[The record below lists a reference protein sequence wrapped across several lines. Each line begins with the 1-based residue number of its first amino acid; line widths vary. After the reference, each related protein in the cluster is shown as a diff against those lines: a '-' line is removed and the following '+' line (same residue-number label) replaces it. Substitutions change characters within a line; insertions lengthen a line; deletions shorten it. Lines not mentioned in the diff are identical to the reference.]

1 MSTVPSAHHR
11 LERRDAEFAALRDIS
26 QAISAA
32 LDLDSTLQL
41 ITRKTAEVMRMDSCS
56 IYLLDASGESL
67 VLRATTGLA
76 PESIGRA
83 RLRLGEGLTGYAARQ
98 GVPVFS
104 SEAAGDPR
112 FVYVPGT
119 REYAFR
125 SLLAVPLRVAGRV
138 LGAMNVQTTTVHE
151 YDADEVELL
160 SVTAD
165 LAAGAIEKASLY
177 DSMRRQIAELSTLAE
192 ASKTIT
198 SPLYLEEILR
208 LIVEMATGTLDA
220 RLCSLMLLDEETG
233 ELVLTASHRAG
244 ERYQARPSLRSGEG
258 IVGLVAQTGRPM
270 AVPDVFDDPR
280 FLNKDMARE
289 EGLRALL
296 AVPLIVRD
304 RVIGVFNCYK
314 AEPHHFTAEE
324 ISLFSTL
331 ANQTALAIENSSLIV
346 RSAVVREMHHRV
358 KNNLQTIAM
367 LLRLQL
373 RDGREVSG
381 REVLTETINRILSIA
396 AVHEIL
402 SVEGF
407 KLINVRE
414 LLDRVTQTV
423 GQTMARPALQVEVTV
438 EGDDLRMPS
447 QQASSVALAV
457 TELVQNALEHAFPD
471 RSAGRVRIVL
481 AQTERDWIIEVTDN
495 GVGMPPGTDPLA
507 TENLGLKIVRALATE
522 DLGGR
527 FEVTGEDGGTRAVLS
542 VPRVRE
548 LPARVASAEPPAPPL
563 AAGDP

>member
-1 MSTVPSAHHR
+1 MGTLPSARDR
-11 LERRDAEFAALRDIS
+11 LERREAEFAALRDIS

-41 ITRKTAEVMRMDSCS
+41 ITQKTADVMRMDSCS
-56 IYLLDASGESL
+56 IYLFDPAGEYL

-83 RLRLGEGLTGYAARQ
+83 RLRYGEGLTGYSARQ
-98 GVPVFS
+98 GVPVYS
-104 SEAAGDPR
+104 SEAASDPR

-125 SLLAVPLRVAGRV
+125 SLLAVPLRVAGKV
-138 LGAMNVQTTTVHE
+138 LGAMNVQTTAIHE
-151 YDADEVELL
+151 YAPDEVELL
-160 SVTAD
+160 TVIAD
-165 LAAGAIEKASLY
+165 LAAGALEKASLY
-177 DSMRRQIAELSTLAE
+177 DNMRRQIAELSTLAE

-220 RLCSLMLLDEETG
+220 RLCSLLLLDEDTG
-233 ELVLTASHRAG
+233 ELVLTASYRAG
-244 ERYQARPSLRSGEG
+244 ERYQARPSLRIGEG
-258 IVGLVAQTGRPM
+258 VVGLVAQSGAAI
-270 AVPDVFDDPR
+270 AVPDVLEDPR
-280 FLNKDMARE
+280 FLNKEMARV

-304 RVIGVFNCYK
+304 KVIGVFNCYK
-314 AEPHHFTAEE
+314 GRPHQFAKEE

-373 RDGREVSG
+373 SDGRQVSG

-407 KLINVRE
+407 RLINVRD
-414 LLDRVTQTV
+414 LLERVTHTV
-423 GQTMARPALQVEVTV
+423 GQTMARPHQSVDVAV
-438 EGDDLRMPS
+438 EGQDLHMPS

-457 TELVQNALEHAFPD
+457 TELVQNAMEHAFPD
-471 RSAGRVRIVL
+471 RTAGRIRIL
-481 AQTERDWIIEVTDN
+481 LEQTEREWIVDVADD
-495 GVGMPPGTDPLA
+495 GVGLPAGVDPLA

-527 FEVTGEDGGTRAVLS
+527 FDVTAGEGGGTRALLS
-542 VPRVRE
+542 IPRVRE
-548 LPARVASAEPPAPPL
+548 AGPPPVR
-563 AAGDP
+563 

>member
-1 MSTVPSAHHR
+1 MGALSSAHDR
-11 LERRDAEFAALRDIS
+11 LEQKEAEFAALRDIS

-32 LDLDSTLQL
+32 LDLDTTLQL
-41 ITRKTAEVMRMDSCS
+41 ITRKTAEVMGMDSCS
-56 IYLLDASGESL
+56 IYLLDPAGEHL

-83 RLRLGEGLTGYAARQ
+83 RLRLGEGLTGYAASH
-98 GVPVFS
+98 GEPVCS
-104 SEAAGDPR
+104 SDAASDPR

-125 SLLAVPLRVAGRV
+125 SLLAVPLRTAGKG
-138 LGAMNVQTTTVHE
+138 LGAMNVQTTAVHE
-151 YDADEVELL
+151 YAPDEIELL
-160 SVTAD
+160 RVIAD
-165 LAAGAIEKASLY
+165 LAAGALEKATLY
-177 DSMRRQIAELSTLAE
+177 DSMRRQIMELSTLAE

-198 SPLYLEEILR
+198 SPLYLEEMLR

-220 RLCSLMLLDEETG
+220 RLCSLMLLDEQTG

-244 ERYQARPSLRSGEG
+244 ERYQARPSLRAGEG
-258 IVGLVAQTGRPM
+258 LVGLVAQTGAPI
-270 AVPDVFDDPR
+270 AVPDVLEDPR
-280 FLNKDMARE
+280 FVHKEMARE
-289 EGLRALL
+289 EGLRGLL
-296 AVPLIVRD
+296 AVPLVVRD

-314 AEPHHFTAEE
+314 DRPHHFTREE

-373 RDGREVSG
+373 REGREVSG

-407 KLINVRE
+407 RLINVRD
-414 LLDRVTQTV
+414 LLERVTRTV
-423 GQTMARPALQVEVTV
+423 GQTMARPMLRVDLAV
-438 EGDDLRMPS
+438 EGDEFYMPS
-447 QQASSVALAV
+447 QQATSVALAV

-471 RSAGRVRIVL
+471 RATGCIRVLL
-481 AQTERDWIIEVTDN
+481 AQTEREWIVEVFDD
-495 GVGMPPGTDPLA
+495 GVGLPAGADPMATD
-507 TENLGLKIVRALATE
+507 NLGLKIVQTLATE
-522 DLGGR
+522 DLKGHLGL
-527 FEVTGEDGGTRAVLS
+527 EGHPGTGTRAVLTI
-542 VPRVRE
+542 PRMRE
-548 LPARVASAEPPAPPL
+548 VGPGVSP
-563 AAGDP
+563 

>member
-1 MSTVPSAHHR
+1 MGTLPSSRDR
-11 LERRDAEFAALRDIS
+11 LERKEAEIAALRDIS

-32 LDLDSTLQL
+32 LDLDTTLTL
-41 ITRKTAEVMRMDSCS
+41 ITRKTADVMGMDSCS
-56 IYLLDASGESL
+56 IYLLDPAGEYI
-67 VLRATTGLA
+67 VLKATTGLA
-76 PESIGRA
+76 AESIGRA
-83 RLRLGEGLTGYAARQ
+83 RLRFGEGLTGYAAQ
-98 GVPVFS
+98 HGVPVFS
-104 SEAAGDPR
+104 SDAASDPR

-125 SLLAVPLRVAGRV
+125 SLLAVPLRIAGRD
-138 LGAMNVQTTTVHE
+138 LGAMNIQTTAVHE
-151 YDADEVELL
+151 YAPDEIELL
-160 SVTAD
+160 SVIAD
-165 LAAGAIEKASLY
+165 LAAGAIEKATLY
-177 DSMRRQIAELSTLAE
+177 DSMRRQIMELSTLAE

-198 SPLYLEEILR
+198 SPLYLEEMLR
-208 LIVEMATGTLDA
+208 LIVEMATGMLDA
-220 RLCSLMLLDEETG
+220 RLCSLMLLDEQTG
-233 ELVLTASHRAG
+233 ELILTASHRAG
-244 ERYQARPSLRSGEG
+244 ERYQSRPSLRAGEG
-258 IVGLVAQTGRPM
+258 IVGLVAQTGQPI
-270 AVPDVFDDPR
+270 AVPDVLEDPR
-280 FLNKDMARE
+280 FMHKEMARE

-304 RVIGVFNCYK
+304 KVIGVFNCYK
-314 AEPHHFTAEE
+314 AAPHQFTKDE
-324 ISLFSTL
+324 ISLLSTL

-407 KLINVRE
+407 RLINVRD
-414 LLDRVTQTV
+414 LLERITRTV
-423 GQTMARPALQVEVTV
+423 GQTMARPTLRLDVTI
-438 EGDDLRMPS
+438 EGEDLFMPS

-471 RSAGRVRIVL
+471 RLAGHIRILL
-481 AQTERDWIIEVTDN
+481 AQTERDWIVEVTDDGI
-495 GVGMPPGTDPLA
+495 GVPAGADPLA
-507 TENLGLKIVRALATE
+507 TDNLGLKIVRALATE
-522 DLGGR
+522 DLGGT
-527 FEVTGEDGGTRAVLS
+527 FEFHGQDGAGTQAVLT

-548 LPARVASAEPPAPPL
+548 VGPGIAP
-563 AAGDP
+563 

>member
-1 MSTVPSAHHR
+1 MSTTPSARTR
-11 LERRDAEFAALRDIS
+11 LERKEAEITALREIS
-26 QAISAA
+26 KTISAA
-32 LDLDSTLQL
+32 VDLDSTLQL
-41 ITRKTAEVMRMDSCS
+41 ITSKTAEVMGMDSCS
-56 IYLLDASGESL
+56 IYLLDPSGEYI

-83 RLRLGEGLTGYAARQ
+83 RLRFGEGLTGYAARH
-98 GVPVFS
+98 GEAVGS
-104 SEAAGDPR
+104 SDAARDPR

-125 SLLAVPLRVAGRV
+125 SLLAVPLRTAGRV
-138 LGAMNVQTTTVHE
+138 LGAMNVQTTAVHE
-151 YDADEVELL
+151 YAPDEIELL
-160 SVTAD
+160 SIIAD
-165 LAAGAIEKASLY
+165 LAAGAIEKAALH
-177 DSMRRQIAELSTLAE
+177 DSMRRQIMELSTLAE

-208 LIVEMATGTLDA
+208 LIVEMAARMLDA
-220 RLCSLMLLDEETG
+220 RLCSLMLLDEHTG

-244 ERYQARPSLRSGEG
+244 ERYQSRPSMRAGEG
-258 IVGLVAQTGRPM
+258 LVGLVAQSGQPI
-270 AVPDVFDDPR
+270 AVPDVLEDPR
-280 FLNKDMARE
+280 FVHKDMARE

-296 AVPLIVRD
+296 AVPLVVRD
-304 RVIGVFNCYK
+304 KVVGVFNCYK
-314 AEPHHFTAEE
+314 GTPHQFTRDE
-324 ISLFSTL
+324 ISLLSTL

-407 KLINVRE
+407 RLINVRD
-414 LLDRVTQTV
+414 LLERVIRSV
-423 GQTMARPALQVEVTV
+423 AQTMTRPPLQLQVAV
-438 EGDDLRMPS
+438 EGEDLYMPS
-447 QQASSVALAV
+447 QQATSVALAV

-471 RSAGRVRIVL
+471 RTTGRIGVLL
-481 AQTERDWIIEVTDN
+481 AQTEREWIVEVADD
-495 GVGMPPGTDPLA
+495 GVGVPAGTDSMGA
-507 TENLGLKIVRALATE
+507 DTLGLKIVRALVIE
-522 DLGGR
+522 DLQGR
-527 FEVTGEDGGTRAVLS
+527 FELRGDPGGGTRAVLAI
-542 VPRVRE
+542 PRVRE
-548 LPARVASAEPPAPPL
+548 VGPGVA
-563 AAGDP
+563 

>member
-1 MSTVPSAHHR
+1 MASLPSARDR
-11 LERRDAEFAALRDIS
+11 LERKEAEIAALRDIS

-32 LDLDSTLQL
+32 LDLDTTLTL
-41 ITRKTAEVMRMDSCS
+41 ITRKTAAVMGMDSCS
-56 IYLLDASGESL
+56 IYLLDPAAEYM

-76 PESIGRA
+76 AESIGRA
-83 RLRLGEGLTGYAARQ
+83 RLRHGEGLTGYAARH

-104 SEAAGDPR
+104 SDAASDPR

-125 SLLAVPLRVAGRV
+125 SLLAVPLRTAGKI
-138 LGAMNVQTTTVHE
+138 LGAMNIQTTAVHE
-151 YDADEVELL
+151 YAPDEIELL
-160 SVTAD
+160 SVIAD
-165 LAAGAIEKASLY
+165 LAAGAIEKATLY
-177 DSMRRQIAELSTLAE
+177 DSMRRQIMELSTLAE

-198 SPLYLEEILR
+198 SPLYLEEMLR
-208 LIVEMATGTLDA
+208 LIVEMATGMLEA
-220 RLCSLMLLDEETG
+220 RLCSLMLLDEQTG

-244 ERYQARPSLRSGEG
+244 ERYQSRPSLRAGEG
-258 IVGLVAQTGRPM
+258 IVGLVAQSGQAI
-270 AVPDVFDDPR
+270 AVPDVLEDPR
-280 FLNKDMARE
+280 FMHKEMARE

-314 AEPHHFTAEE
+314 ASPHQYTRDE

-346 RSAVVREMHHRV
+346 RSAIVREMHHRV

-396 AVHEIL
+396 TVHEIL

-407 KLINVRE
+407 RLINVRD
-414 LLDRVTQTV
+414 LLDRVSRTV
-423 GQTMARPALQVEVTV
+423 GQTMARPSLRLDVTV
-438 EGDDLRMPS
+438 EGEDLFMPS
-447 QQASSVALAV
+447 QQATSVALAV
-457 TELVQNALEHAFPD
+457 TELVQNAIEHAFPD
-471 RSAGRVRIVL
+471 RAAGRIRILL
-481 AQTERDWIIEVTDN
+481 AQTEGEWIVEVSDD
-495 GVGMPPGTDPLA
+495 GVGLRAGADPLGTD
-507 TENLGLKIVRALATE
+507 NLGLKIVRALTME

-527 FEVTGEDGGTRAVLS
+527 FEFQGQDGAGTRAVLAI
-542 VPRVRE
+542 PRVRE
-548 LPARVASAEPPAPPL
+548 GGPGAQS
-563 AAGDP
+563 

>member
-1 MSTVPSAHHR
+1 VGSTPSTHDDR
-11 LERRDAEFAALRDIS
+11 LARKEAEFAALRDIS
-26 QAISAA
+26 QAIGAA
-32 LDLDSTLQL
+32 LDLDTTLQL
-41 ITRKTAEVMRMDSCS
+41 ITRKTAEVTRMDSCS
-56 IYLLDASGESL
+56 IYLLDPGGEHL

-83 RLRLGEGLTGYAARQ
+83 RLRFGEGLTGVAAARGQ
-98 GVPVFS
+98 PIHS
-104 SEAAGDPR
+104 SDAASDPR

-119 REYAFR
+119 REDAFR
-125 SLLAVPLRVAGRV
+125 SLLAVPLRVAGKV
-138 LGAMNVQTTTVHE
+138 LGALNVQTTAVHE
-151 YDADEVELL
+151 YGEDDVQLLEVI
-160 SVTAD
+160 AD
-165 LAAGAIEKASLY
+165 LAAGALEKASLY
-177 DSMRRQIAELSTLAE
+177 DGMRRQIAELSTLAE

-208 LIVEMATGTLDA
+208 LIVEMATGPLHA
-220 RLCSLMLLDEETG
+220 RLCSLMLLNEDTG

-244 ERYQARPSLRSGEG
+244 ARYQAGPGLRIGEG
-258 IVGLVAQTGRPM
+258 IIGLVAQTGKPL
-270 AVPDVFDDPR
+270 AVPDVLNDPR
-280 FLNKDMARE
+280 FVHKAMARD

-296 AVPLIVRD
+296 AVPLVVRD
-304 RVIGVFNCYK
+304 KVIGVFNCYK
-314 AEPHHFTAEE
+314 DRPHHFTADE

-407 KLINVRE
+407 RLINVRD
-414 LLDRVTQTV
+414 LLERVTHTV
-423 GQTMARPALQVEVTV
+423 GQTMARPRLQVEVLV
-438 EGDDLRMPS
+438 RGEALYMPS
-447 QQASSVALAV
+447 QQATSVALAV
-457 TELVQNALEHAFPD
+457 TELAQNAMEHAFSARD
-471 RSAGRVRIVL
+471 AGRIDIL
-481 AQTERDWIIEVTDN
+481 LSQTEREWIIEVTDD
-495 GVGMPPGTDPLA
+495 GVGLPPGVDPLD

-527 FEVTGEDGGTRAVLS
+527 FEVGGAEAGGMRAVIAL
-542 VPRVRE
+542 PR
-548 LPARVASAEPPAPPL
+548 ARDAGGPPPQ
-563 AAGDP
+563 

>member
-1 MSTVPSAHHR
+1 MGALSSAHDR
-11 LERRDAEFAALRDIS
+11 LEQKEAEFAALRDIS

-32 LDLDSTLQL
+32 LDLDTTLQL
-41 ITRKTAEVMRMDSCS
+41 ITRKTAEVMGMDSCS
-56 IYLLDASGESL
+56 IYLLDSAGEHL

-83 RLRLGEGLTGYAARQ
+83 RLRFGEGLTGYAASH
-98 GVPVFS
+98 GEPVYS
-104 SEAAGDPR
+104 SDAASDPR

-125 SLLAVPLRVAGRV
+125 SLLAVPLRTAGKG
-138 LGAMNVQTTTVHE
+138 LGAMNVQTTAVHE
-151 YDADEVELL
+151 YAPDEIELL
-160 SVTAD
+160 RVIAD
-165 LAAGAIEKASLY
+165 LAAGALEKATLY
-177 DSMRRQIAELSTLAE
+177 DSMRRQIMELSTLAE

-198 SPLYLEEILR
+198 SPLYLEEMLR
-208 LIVEMATGTLDA
+208 LIVEMTTGTLDA
-220 RLCSLMLLDEETG
+220 RLCSLMLLDEQTG

-244 ERYQARPSLRSGEG
+244 ERYQARPSLRAGEG
-258 IVGLVAQTGRPM
+258 LVGLVAQTGAPI
-270 AVPDVFDDPR
+270 AVPDVLEDPR
-280 FLNKDMARE
+280 FVHKEMARE
-289 EGLRALL
+289 EGLRGLL
-296 AVPLIVRD
+296 AVPLVVRD

-314 AEPHHFTAEE
+314 DRPHHFTREE

-373 RDGREVSG
+373 REGREVSG

-407 KLINVRE
+407 RLINVRD
-414 LLDRVTQTV
+414 LLERVTRTI
-423 GQTMARPALQVEVTV
+423 GQTMARPTLRVDVTI
-438 EGDDLRMPS
+438 EGDELYMPS
-447 QQASSVALAV
+447 QQATSVALAV

-471 RSAGRVRIVL
+471 RAAGRIRVLL
-481 AQTERDWIIEVTDN
+481 AQAEREWIVEVFDD
-495 GVGMPPGTDPLA
+495 GVGFAAGADPMATD
-507 TENLGLKIVRALATE
+507 NLGLKIVRALATE
-522 DLGGR
+522 DLHGQ
-527 FEVTGEDGGTRAVLS
+527 FTLEGEARAGAHAILTI
-542 VPRVRE
+542 PRVRE
-548 LPARVASAEPPAPPL
+548 VGPDVSP
-563 AAGDP
+563 

>member
-1 MSTVPSAHHR
+1 MGALPSARDR
-11 LERRDAEFAALRDIS
+11 LERKEAEIRALRDIS
-26 QAISAA
+26 QAISSA
-32 LDLDSTLQL
+32 LDLDTTLHL
-41 ITRKTAEVMRMDSCS
+41 ITRKTAEVMGMDSCS
-56 IYLLDASGESL
+56 IYLLDAAGEYL

-83 RLRLGEGLTGYAARQ
+83 RLRFGEGLTGYAARS
-98 GVPVFS
+98 GAPVHS
-104 SEAAGDPR
+104 SDAASDPR

-119 REYAFR
+119 REHAFR
-125 SLLAVPLRVAGRV
+125 SLLAVPLHTAGRV
-138 LGAMNVQTTTVHE
+138 LGAVNVQTTAVHE
-151 YDADEVELL
+151 YEPDEVELL
-160 SVTAD
+160 SVIAD

-177 DSMRRQIAELSTLAE
+177 DSMRRQIMELSTLAE
-192 ASKTIT
+192 ASKAIT

-208 LIVEMATGTLDA
+208 LVVEMAAGMMEA
-220 RLCSLMLLDEETG
+220 RLCSLMLLDEHTG
-233 ELVLTASHRAG
+233 ELILTASHKAG
-244 ERYQARPSLRSGEG
+244 ERYQARPTMRAGEG
-258 IVGLVAQTGRPM
+258 IVGLVAQTGQPI
-270 AVPDVFDDPR
+270 ASPDVLEDPR
-280 FLNKDMARE
+280 FVHKEMARE

-296 AVPLIVRD
+296 AVPLVVRD

-314 AEPHHFTAEE
+314 GVPHQFNRDE

-407 KLINVRE
+407 RLINVRE
-414 LLDRVTQTV
+414 LLERVTQTV
-423 GQTMARPALQVEVTV
+423 GQTMARPSLRVAVTI
-438 EGDDLRMPS
+438 EGNDIYMPS
-447 QQASSVALAV
+447 QQATSVALAV
-457 TELVQNALEHAFPD
+457 TELVQNAIEHAFPD
-471 RSAGRVRIVL
+471 RPEGRIGIVL
-481 AQTERDWIIEVTDN
+481 AQTESEWIIDVSDD
-495 GVGMPPGTDPLA
+495 GVGLPPGVDPLA
-507 TENLGLKIVRALATE
+507 TNNLGLKIVRALATE

-527 FEVTGEDGGTRAVLS
+527 LEMQGTGVAGTRAVLTI
-542 VPRVRE
+542 PRVRE
-548 LPARVASAEPPAPPL
+548 VGPGVVV
-563 AAGDP
+563 